1 MLIETAS
8 IQPGTRIRSIGEE
21 QVASLMNSIAEVG
34 LLNPVT
40 VYELEGGFGLIAGA
54 HRLEACKRLGLV
66 EIPAQVVTLS
76 DLDRQIAECDENLC
90 APHLTPS
97 ERAEFTARRKEAYEA
112 KHPETRHGGNL
123 EGGGVANLAT
133 PETPS
138 FTRDTAAKTGTSERA
153 VRREAERGMK
163 ITDKALAALKGST
176 LDTGVYLDKLKDVPQ
191 KEQVAKVKND
201 LAAEEDRL
209 RKNAIARRY
218 RTAAIHEEESREKW
232 LAAGMSWWNRAP
244 QEWRDE
250 FLSRVDA
257 PVFDRSAA

>member
-8 IQPGTRIRSIGEE
+8 IQSGSRIRSIGEE

-40 VYELEGGFGLIAGA
+40 VYELDGGFGLIAGA

-112 KHPETRHGGNL
+112 KHPETVR
-123 EGGGVANLAT
+123 GVAGAEAKHGRASDNL
-133 PETPS
+133 S
-138 FTRDTAAKTGTSERA
+138 FAEDTAKATGQDKRTVQRDA
-153 VRREAERGMK
+153 QRGMK
-163 ITDKALAALKGST
+163 ITDKALAVLKGST

-191 KEQVAKVKND
+191 KEQVAKVKKD

-209 RKNAIARRY
+209 RKNAISRRY

-244 QEWRDE
+244 QEWREE